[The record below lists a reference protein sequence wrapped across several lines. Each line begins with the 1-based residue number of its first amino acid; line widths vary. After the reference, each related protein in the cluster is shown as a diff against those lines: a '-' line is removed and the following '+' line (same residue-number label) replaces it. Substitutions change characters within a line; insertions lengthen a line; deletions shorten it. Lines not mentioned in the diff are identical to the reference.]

1 MSQEHNVE
9 EMAEQ
14 LHCWYLEA
22 LQEIDPNNYNHKA
35 QKPYNEL
42 NEDQKFL
49 DRYIAKK
56 VIALHHSHTE
66 EVEQARR
73 EAYAHCAIIRE
84 REINDILFEVAD
96 EARDSFGNG
105 EKVIRKW
112 MEKNNCEVHPLL
124 IKD

>member
-1 MSQEHNVE
+1 MSQEHNIE
-9 EMAEQ
+9 EIAEQ

-22 LQEIDPNNYNHKA
+22 VQKIDPNNYNHKA

-66 EVEQARR
+66 QIEQARR
-73 EAYAHCAIIRE
+73 EEREACAVTVWNEWAKNPNKMDDNETNRAYSNACKAIRE
-84 REINDILFEVAD
+84 RSN
-96 EARDSFGNG
+96 
-105 EKVIRKW
+105 
-112 MEKNNCEVHPLL
+112 PL
-124 IKD
+124 IST

>member
-1 MSQEHNVE
+1 MNTEHTVE
-9 EMAEQ
+9 EECPEWQIAIASIVAGAKTNGTSVNETTRQ
-14 LHCWYLEA
+14 ILE
-22 LQEIDPNNYNHKA
+22 
-35 QKPYNEL
+35 
-42 NEDQKFL
+42 
-49 DRYIAKK
+49 
-56 VIALHHSHTE
+56 VVTSLHHSHTE